1 MTLKHL
7 VKPLVIRASQ
17 LAGLRQS
24 EAALTRAAGRYWSAG
39 TDGRFRGN
47 SHWRGEGGLGSEA
60 WERIGDRHVNLYR
73 RFAAFAGVEP
83 TPRHVV
89 EWGCGGGAN
98 AIPFAR
104 LAEQFVGV
112 DVAASSLAEC
122 RSQLE
127 AEGLA
132 ERFTSVEAAVDDPE
146 AAAREVLGSAGPCD
160 LFLCVYVFEL
170 VPGPAYVTR
179 LLRIARDLLA
189 PGGAAL
195 VQFKYATADWRSRP
209 RRWAYRLNLAN
220 MTVLHV
226 EQFWRMAEEAGLT
239 PQAMTLVPQDRLV
252 GDERYAYALLTKPS
266 ASE

>member
-1 MTLKHL
+1 MNLKRL
-7 VKPLVIRASQ
+7 VKPLVLRATQ
-17 LAGLRQS
+17 LAGVRQS
-24 EAALTRAAGRYWSAG
+24 EAALTRASGRYWSAG
-39 TDGRFRGN
+39 TDRRFRGN
-47 SHWRGEGGLGSEA
+47 SHWRGEGGLESEV
-60 WERIGDRHVNLYR
+60 WERIGERHVDLYR
-73 RFAAFAGVEP
+73 RFAAFAGFERP
-83 TPRHVV
+83 PRRVV

-98 AIPFAR
+98 AVPFAR
-104 LAEQFVGV
+104 LAERFVGV

-122 RSQLE
+122 RRQLD

-132 ERFTSVEAAVDDPE
+132 DRFTSVEAAVDDPE

-170 VPGPAYVTR
+170 VPGPAYVRR

-220 MTVLHV
+220 TTVLDV
-226 EQFWRMAEEAGLT
+226 EQFWRMAEEAGLV
-239 PQAMTLVPQDRLV
+239 PEAMTLVPQDRPV
-252 GDERYAYALLTKPS
+252 GDERYAYVLLTKPS